1 MRMPRY
7 QSDILD
13 EACKQMHGH
22 TNWAYADSHE
32 VELMCEEREINAHE
46 SEEKQQDIAQVI
58 IFYKN
63 PCEEEDTD
71 E

>member
-1 MRMPRY
+1 MPRY
-7 QSDILD
+7 FSDILD
-13 EACKQMHGH
+13 EACQQIHGH

-32 VELMCEEREINAHE
+32 VELMCEEREITAE
-46 SEEKQQDIAQVI
+46 DGEEQQEIAQVI
-58 IFYKN
+58 IFYTN